1 MKFRIWMHLEKKL
14 FKLKFMYQ
22 KMNKLKMEL
31 RKKSQKCA
39 SDMAPNYALQ
49 WL

>member
-14 FKLKFMYQ
+14 FMYQ
-22 KMNKLKMEL
+22 KMDKLKMEL